1 MAKVRFIQKK
11 SRTDID
17 FTLWGVTYWD
27 EPAMVYLDES
37 VIPDV
42 AKQFMLE
49 NTPKVSQEG
58 NIKSWDYGN
67 MDGYSFGDIVRT
79 DR

>member
-27 EPAMVYLDES
+27 EPSMVYLNES

-58 NIKSWDYGN
+58 NIKSWVYGN
-67 MDGYSFGDIVRT
+67 MENYSFADIVRT
-79 DR
+79 ER

>member
-11 SRTDID
+11 SRIDID

-27 EPAMVYLDES
+27 EPSMVYLDES

-58 NIKSWDYGN
+58 NIKSWVYGN

-79 DR
+79 ER

>member
-27 EPAMVYLDES
+27 EPSMVYLDES

-58 NIKSWDYGN
+58 NIKSWVYGN
-67 MDGYSFGDIVRT
+67 MEGYSFADIVRT
-79 DR
+79 ER